1 MKPTESSQNIDLN
14 ELFISRVESTKIE
27 EPNYSNLDLSLAF
40 EKRIPGSILRKLVKS
55 IPRPLLMASLDSAT
69 EDYSKLVSRKFLT
82 VNQTDSLNELTKVW
96 AELRQLFCWEQEV
109 LEEWIEQ
116 ELPVLEG
123 AKVRQLIVTNSG
135 RIVIRELIDEMRSGE
150 FA

>member
-1 MKPTESSQNIDLN
+1 MKPAESSQNIDLN
-14 ELFISRVESTKIE
+14 GLFISRVESTNIE
-27 EPNYSNLDLSLAF
+27 EASYSNLDLCLAF
-40 EKRIPGSILRKLVKS
+40 EKSVPGSILRKLVKS
-55 IPRPLLMASLDSAT
+55 IPRQLLMASLGSST
-69 EDYSKLVSRKFLT
+69 EDYSKLVRRKFLT
-82 VNQTDSLNELTKVW
+82 VNQTDSLNELTKAG
-96 AELRQLFCWEQEV
+96 AELRQLFCWKQEV

-116 ELPVLEG
+116 KLPTLGG